1 MRKFVFFS
9 FFLLFSL
16 FSFPLSFSSFFF
28 VKLTI
33 GLFFTSSFSLSFFSF
48 FSSLSTLVEWC
59 YRRFYSLLFHFCS
72 FFSFLLLLVLLSLP
86 PAEAGRLL
94 AVTVDCSSFIA
105 TIKAARRH
113 PAVTV
118 QPGWIWY
125 TGATSDQAFLH
136 GTWSILLAGL
146 RLNGIDDE
154 ME

>member
-1 MRKFVFFS
+1 MFS
-9 FFLLFSL
+9 FLFFFCFLSSL
-16 FSFPLSFSSFFF
+16 FPYLFLLSFSSNS
-28 VKLTI
+28 LL
-33 GLFFTSSFSLSFFSF
+33 GYSLLLLFLSLFSHSFLLFLLWSNGATAASTLSFFTF
-48 FSSLSTLVEWC
+48 VP
-59 YRRFYSLLFHFCS
+59 

-146 RLNGIDDE
+146 GLNGIDDE